1 MSRYHLVSG
10 NESFSLSASPK
21 VFDPTRRSA
30 QPARKRYFSRR
41 RRKFFVRSAGLLMK
55 NRMNYST
62 KERRNRGAT
71 VRLFPKS
78 ARPKERAPARSSN
91 RSPLLVFFHASN
103 VRRLIFVRQLVF
115 HNTSERMERDSGT
128 IEVTLRI
135 LSKATTRQKRP
146 RASFRTPSLRVSKK
160 PPPMF
165 PTAFFSLD
173 YRLLIGL
180 DHPCRTS
187 TRLDFS
193 GFAYLVCKFLDQ
205 LQRGRSR
212 SKYEGRGNFIT

>member
-1 MSRYHLVSG
+1 MKVSHSQPRRKFLIRRG
-10 NESFSLSASPK
+10 G
-21 VFDPTRRSA
+21 RRS
-30 QPARKRYFSRR
+30 RREKGYFSRR

-62 KERRNRGAT
+62 KERRNRGAS

-91 RSPLLVFFHASN
+91 RNPLLVFFHD
-103 VRRLIFVRQLVF
+103 RTRLERLIFVRQLVF

-160 PPPMF
+160 
-165 PTAFFSLD
+165 TSSNVSNGFFLVGLSSLD
-173 YRLLIGL
+173 WIGPPLSDINTLGFLRFRLSSLQVFGPIAT
-180 DHPCRTS
+180 RTI
-187 TRLDFS
+187 
-193 GFAYLVCKFLDQ
+193 
-205 LQRGRSR
+205 
-212 SKYEGRGNFIT
+212 SK

>member
-160 PPPMF
+160 TSSNVSNGFFLVGLSSLGWIGPPLSDINTLGF
-165 PTAFFSLD
+165 LRFRLSSLQVFGP
-173 YRLLIGL
+173 IAT
-180 DHPCRTS
+180 RTI
-187 TRLDFS
+187 
-193 GFAYLVCKFLDQ
+193 
-205 LQRGRSR
+205 
-212 SKYEGRGNFIT
+212 SK